1 MARQLLNRLGGG
13 IAASWSW
20 LARILASRML
30 FRRILLIAAVAYMG
44 VIGWRVIAPEILLH
58 IQTPG
63 ASVVLG
69 IFGMLATIAG
79 LYQYLRD
86 RDGDR

>member
-1 MARQLLNRLGGG
+1 MSVVARAWR
-13 IAASWSW
+13 W
-20 LARILASRML
+20 LAQTLASRML
-30 FRRILLIAAVAYMG
+30 FRRLLLVSAVAYMG

-86 RDGDR
+86 KDGDQ

>member
-1 MARQLLNRLGGG
+1 M
-13 IAASWSW
+13 IATAWQW
-20 LARILASRML
+20 LVRTLASRML
-30 FRRILLIAAVAYMG
+30 FRRIILLAALVYMG
-44 VIGWRVIAPEILLH
+44 LIGWRVIGADILLH

-69 IFGMLATIAG
+69 IFGMLATIVG

-86 RDGDR
+86 KDGDS

>member
-1 MARQLLNRLGGG
+1 MSVVAR
-13 IAASWSW
+13 AWKW
-20 LARILASRML
+20 LVQILASRML
-30 FRRILLIAAVAYMG
+30 FRRLLLIAAVAYMG

-86 RDGDR
+86 KDGDR

>member
-1 MARQLLNRLGGG
+1 MARQLLGRLGGG
-13 IAASWSW
+13 IAASWAW
-20 LARILASRML
+20 LARTLASRML
-30 FRRILLIAAVAYMG
+30 FRRLLLISAVVYMG
-44 VIGWRVIAPEILLH
+44 VIGWRVIAPETLLH

-69 IFGMLATIAG
+69 IFGMLTTLAG

-86 RDGDR
+86 KDGDK